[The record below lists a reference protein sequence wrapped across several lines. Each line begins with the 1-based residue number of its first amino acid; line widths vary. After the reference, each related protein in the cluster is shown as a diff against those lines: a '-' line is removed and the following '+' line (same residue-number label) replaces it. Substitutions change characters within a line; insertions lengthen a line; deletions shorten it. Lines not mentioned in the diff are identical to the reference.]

1 MGKNFL
7 LPITYYPKRLSV
19 VPPTRKKRV
28 GFPTIFCERNSV
40 ISRVPAGAFC
50 RRMDRTTSA
59 GELSHFDIGSLRGGT
74 CVCGWLY
81 ERGIISV

>member
-28 GFPTIFCERNSV
+28 GFPTIFCEAGVLISQVV
-40 ISRVPAGAFC
+40 IYFYIC
-50 RRMDRTTSA
+50 
-59 GELSHFDIGSLRGGT
+59 FGG
-74 CVCGWLY
+74 VAAVL
-81 ERGIISV
+81 V